1 MSARNDLLANIQ
13 VQRDEVRYFGQV
25 PEYSYSLGWGKDSTL
40 QGDSLTYDELKA
52 LHALIGQVLEEDKPK
67 QIGDYE

>member
-13 VQRDEVRYFGQV
+13 VQRDELRYFGQV
-25 PEYSYSLGWGKDSTL
+25 PEYSYNLGWGKDSTL